1 MSEDIKPWWEAVR
14 LPAADSHFHQGWA
27 NMGLIHK
34 ALKGIS
40 PTVRIRSYSG
50 SVKDEETIESWIAN
64 LEKVFPHLRLIE
76 ETIGH
81 KKNDEW
87 EWHYTD
93 EQTAVRVGFDG
104 DRKVN
109 TQVISTSMVFQD
121 AFKEHWRQTTTKSMP
136 KGRVHVLITTNEGPD
151 FKSMGVGGED
161 LVRDNYSDE
170 VLAGYDRI
178 VKDMNAEV
186 PRGRVAILNGE
197 PGTGKTFIIRGLLN
211 DIKDAV
217 MVIVPANLVVQL
229 SQPGMIPALVQL
241 HKNSGD
247 RPIVFLIEDADE
259 VLATRMG
266 DNMSAVSAILN
277 LGDGILGKLLDIRII
292 ATTNAKH
299 QDLDAA
305 IMRPGRLSAHV
316 SVGPLPFSKAQKVF
330 ERLVPGRQLS
340 GNGPQTLARIYQEAF
355 DQGWTPPKQPAKLGF
370 TSTELEEDD
379 DDDGYDPYD

>member
-1 MSEDIKPWWEAVR
+1 MSENSKPWWEVVR
-14 LPAADSHFHQGWA
+14 LPKADSHFHQGWA
-27 NMGLIHK
+27 NVGLIHK
-34 ALKGIS
+34 TLRGLS
-40 PTVRIRSYSG
+40 PTVRIRSYSA
-50 SVKDEETIESWIAN
+50 SIKDEETVEGWISAF
-64 LEKVFPHLRLIE
+64 EKAFPFLRLVE

-87 EWHYTD
+87 EWQYTN
-93 EQTAVRVGFDG
+93 ENTAVRVGFDG
-104 DRKVN
+104 DRRLSA
-109 TQVISTSMVFQD
+109 QVISTSD
-121 AFKEHWRQTTTKSMP
+121 AHHTSFKEHWRENTTKTLP
-136 KGRVHVLITTNEGPD
+136 RGRVHVLITTNEGPD

-170 VLAGYDRI
+170 VLAGYDRV
-178 VKDMNAEV
+178 VKDMNAV
-186 PRGRVAILNGE
+186 TPRGRVAILNGE
-197 PGTGKTFIIRGLLN
+197 PGTGKTFLIRGLLN

-217 MVIVPANLVVQL
+217 VVIVPANLVVQL

-241 HKNSGD
+241 HKNSGE
-247 RPIVFLIEDADE
+247 RPIVFIIEDADE

-277 LGDGILGKLLDIRII
+277 LGDGILGKLLDIRIV

-316 SVGPLPFSKAQKVF
+316 SVGALPFSKAQKVF

-355 DQGWTPPKQPAKLGF
+355 DQGWTPPKEPAKLGF
-370 TSTELEEDD
+370 TANELEEDD
-379 DDDGYDPYD
+379 EDPYDPYD